1 MRRYDYNFIR
11 DLGIPSRTFS
21 ALHKVLSVNED
32 LEQMISSNKILF
44 SKLMEI
50 ASIES
55 VKGSNAIEGIAS
67 TDERT
72 RGIVLHNTKPIG
84 HDEKAIAG
92 YRDALELIHKDWE
105 NLPFDDTTICGL
117 HKTIYSYLEGGGTY
131 KTTDNIIIDKTAEG
145 NKIRWMPVSAK
156 ETEEN
161 VNSMIAAYMEVSGD
175 PEIEPAILIPCVI
188 LDFLCIHPFSD
199 GNGRISRLLTDL
211 LMYHHGLTV
220 QKYVSIE
227 SAINATRDRY
237 YDSLQAS
244 SEGWHE
250 NKNDYLPFILYF
262 IDILVMSV
270 KELDRRR
277 IAIIPKKNSKT
288 ERIEKTVL
296 ESLVPISK
304 AEICNILI
312 DISPNTVES
321 VLSKMIK
328 DGKIIRIGTKRSA
341 RYRRS

>member
-11 DLGIPSRTFS
+11 DLGIPSKTFS

-32 LEQMISSNKILF
+32 LEQMISSNETLF

-50 ASIES
+50 ASVES

-105 NLPFDDTTICGL
+105 NFPFDDATICGL

-131 KTTDNIIIDKTAEG
+131 KTTDNVIIDRTTEG
-145 NKIRWMPVSAK
+145 DKIRWMPVSAK

-199 GNGRISRLLTDL
+199 GNGRTSRLLTDL

-341 RYRRS
+341 RYRRK

>member
-21 ALHKVLSVNED
+21 ALHKVLSVND
-32 LEQMISSNKILF
+32 NLGQMISSNEILF

-105 NLPFDDTTICGL
+105 NLPFDDTTVCGL
-117 HKTIYSYLEGGGTY
+117 HKTIYSYLEGGGAY
-131 KTTDNIIIDKTAEG
+131 KTTDNVIIDRTSEG
-145 NKIRWMPVSAK
+145 DKIRWMPVSAN

-161 VNSMIAAYMEVSGD
+161 VNSMIAAYMEVRGN
-175 PEIEPAILIPCVI
+175 PEIEPVILIPCVI

-262 IDILVMSV
+262 IDVLVMCV

>member
-131 KTTDNIIIDKTAEG
+131 KTTDNVIIDRTAEG
-145 NKIRWMPVSAK
+145 DKIRWMPVSAK

-262 IDILVMSV
+262 IDVLVMCV
-270 KELDRRR
+270 KELDKRR

-288 ERIEKTVL
+288 ERIEKTIL

>member
-262 IDILVMSV
+262 IDVLVMCV

-312 DISPNTVES
+312 DTSPNTVES

>member
-21 ALHKVLSVNED
+21 ALHKVLSVND
-32 LEQMISSNKILF
+32 NLEQMISSNEILF

-72 RGIVLHNTKPIG
+72 RGIVLHNTEPIG

-117 HKTIYSYLEGGGTY
+117 HRTIYSYLEGGGAY
-131 KTTDNIIIDKTAEG
+131 KTTDNVIIDRTSEG
-145 NKIRWMPVSAK
+145 DKIRWMPVSAN

-262 IDILVMSV
+262 IDVLVMCV

-277 IAIIPKKNSKT
+277 ITIIPKKNSKT

-328 DGKIIRIGTKRSA
+328 DGRIIRIGTKRSA

>member
-1 MRRYDYNFIR
+1 VRRYDYNFIR
-11 DLGIPSRTFS
+11 DLGIPSKTFS
-21 ALHKVLSVNED
+21 ALHKVLSVND
-32 LEQMISSNKILF
+32 NLEQMISSNEILF

-131 KTTDNIIIDKTAEG
+131 KTTDNVIIDRTSEG
-145 NKIRWMPVSAK
+145 DKIRWMPVSAK

-199 GNGRISRLLTDL
+199 GNGRTSRLLTDL

-227 SAINATRDRY
+227 STINATRDRY

-270 KELDRRR
+270 KELDKRR

-341 RYRRS
+341 RYRRI

>member
-131 KTTDNIIIDKTAEG
+131 KTTDNVIIDRTSEG
-145 NKIRWMPVSAK
+145 DKIRWMPVSAN

-161 VNSMIAAYMEVSGD
+161 VNSMIAAYMEVSGN
-175 PEIEPAILIPCVI
+175 PEIEPVILIPCVI
-188 LDFLCIHPFSD
+188 LDFLCIHPFGD

-262 IDILVMSV
+262 IDVLVMCV
-270 KELDRRR
+270 KELDKRR

-288 ERIEKTVL
+288 ERIEKTIL